1 MKFTMTK
8 EELLRPLQ
16 LVSSVVERRQTMPIL
31 SNVLLQNTNNELTLT
46 ATDLEVEIIAK
57 AFLDQSVSEG
67 ATTVPIKKFLD
78 SCRTLPEEAKLQF
91 ESKDDKILLRSG
103 KIRFTLS
110 TLPANEFPSVETSQ
124 QLFTFDIPQNKLKT
138 LIDKTHFAMAIQDV
152 RFYLNGL
159 LFELSNNQ
167 VRTVATDGHRLAM
180 CTIPGEFQLTEP
192 LKIIIPRKA
201 VLELTRLLE
210 NIEDKATIIIGNNYM
225 QIKLTDTIFTSKLI
239 EGDYPNYTMV
249 IPTGKG
255 DDIIADKLALRQ
267 CLIRASVLS
276 NEKYRGIRIEINN
289 NKLKAVAINPE
300 HEEAE
305 DELAIEFSGEKLKI
319 GFNVSYLVDA
329 ISAIS
334 DDTIHIKIANS
345 NKCALITQK
354 QEEDCLYVVM
364 PMRL

>member
-1 MKFTMTK
+1 MKFTVTK

-16 LVSSVVERRQTMPIL
+16 LISGVVERRQTMPIL
-31 SNVLLQNTNNELTLT
+31 SNVLLQNSNNELTLT
-46 ATDLEVEIIAK
+46 ATDLEVEIVAK
-57 AFLDQSVSEG
+57 TFLDKSVSEG

-91 ESKDDKILLRSG
+91 ESKDDKVLLRSG

-110 TLPANEFPSVETSQ
+110 TLPADEFPSVETSQ

-159 LFELSNNQ
+159 LLELSNNQ

-180 CTIPGEFQLTEP
+180 CTMPGDFQLTDP

-201 VLELTRLLE
+201 VIELTRLLE
-210 NIEDKATIIIGNNYM
+210 EAEDKATISIGNNYI
-225 QIKLTDTIFTSKLI
+225 QIKLTDSIFTSKLI
-239 EGDYPNYTMV
+239 DGEYPNYKMVIPPGEGDYIV
-249 IPTGKG
+249 
-255 DDIIADKLALRQ
+255 ADKLALRQ

-276 NEKYRGIRIEINN
+276 NEKYRGIRIEIKD

-305 DELAIEFSGEKLKI
+305 DELAVEFSGDKLKI

-329 ISAIS
+329 INAIS
-334 DDTIHIKIANS
+334 DDTVNIKIAS
-345 NKCALITQK
+345 ANKCALIS
-354 QEEDCLYVVM
+354 QEQGEDCLYVVM